1 MNVFKSQT
9 RAVELP
15 RFHRPPAMRAQ
26 VSLSNLILGTLYVV
40 LCMTLA
46 LVVPVAHAEPLFL
59 SCKPSLDAHNGY
71 RAKHCVPPLMWS
83 VQLASSAQQWA
94 NRCDFNHDD
103 QTPHGENLFWGTS
116 GAYSPQAAVAAWYE
130 EIAEYKFSAPDFSEQ
145 AGHFTQ
151 VVWRGSKQLGC
162 GMATCRGNHFWVCRY
177 SPPGNVTGQFSRN
190 VPKTCP

>member
-1 MNVFKSQT
+1 MPRSCCSRSPAGIGSGRELEQVERVHAPNMRN
-9 RAVELP
+9 RAP
-15 RFHRPPAMRAQ
+15 RIHRPPAMRAQ
-26 VSLSNLILGTLYVV
+26 IPFSNLILGTLNVG

-46 LVVPVAHAEPLFL
+46 LVVPVAHAEPLV
-59 SCKPSLDAHNGY
+59 PIMQAALDAHNGY

-94 NRCDFNHDD
+94 NRCDFNHDG

-151 VVWRGSKQLGC
+151 VV
-162 GMATCRGNHFWVCRY
+162 
-177 SPPGNVTGQFSRN
+177 
-190 VPKTCP
+190 

>member
-1 MNVFKSQT
+1 
-9 RAVELP
+9 
-15 RFHRPPAMRAQ
+15 MRAQ
-26 VSLSNLILGTLYVV
+26 EHCSTFVSGTLGIG
-40 LCMTLA
+40 LCIMLA
-46 LVVPVAHAEPLFL
+46 LAARTAHAEPLT
-59 SCKPSLDAHNGY
+59 PVMQAVLDAHNAY
-71 RAKHCVPPLMWS
+71 RAKHCVPPLTWS

-103 QTPHGENLFWGTS
+103 HSPHGENLFWGTS

-130 EIAEYKFSAPDFSEQ
+130 EIADYNFSRPDFSEQ

-177 SPPGNVTGQFSRN
+177 SPPGNVTGQFQRN
-190 VPKTCP
+190 VPKTCS